1 MDADEAR
8 SRFSAARVAR
18 MATAAFSAQPH
29 MVVICFALDGET
41 LYTAIDHKP
50 KSTARLRR
58 LDNLSMNPRVSLLVD
73 HYDDADWSALWWVRA
88 DGAARE
94 LEPDDP
100 LAERGV
106 ELLVDRYEQY
116 RRQPPEGPVVAI
128 DVERWVGWEAGA

>member
-1 MDADEAR
+1 
-8 SRFSAARVAR
+8 